1 MEADYTKKSYLL
13 DALQHSQTRARQ
25 AEKTTAIAISEKEKP
40 LLLFLREASH
50 VFAYQ
55 QWLRLLETLN
65 RKLRLCH
72 RITLTV
78 MELRK

>member
-1 MEADYTKKSYLL
+1 MEANYTKKSDLL
-13 DALQHSQTRARQ
+13 DALRHSHTRSRQ

-50 VFAYQ
+50 LFAYQ
-55 QWLRLLETLN
+55 QWLRLLETEN
-65 RKLRLCH
+65 RNIRLCH
-72 RITLTV
+72 RINLTI